1 LNNFFQSVGTAD
13 DGLSPSFVQRS
24 AYSLGIRNIVF
35 TPEVVFK
42 QIQQLKLNLSC
53 GPDNIPPIFFKRLAS
68 VLAYPLAK
76 LFSKSMDE
84 AHVPALWKQA
94 IVTPVFKKGCSSDPT
109 NYRPISLTCTCVK
122 IMEGIIRSN
131 LLDYLLAHKL
141 ICKQQHGFLS
151 RHSTV
156 TNLLE
161 TVNDVTPLLRN
172 RRSTHVAYIDF
183 AKAFDSVCHTKLLQ
197 KLYGYSIGGNLHRW
211 IESFLTDRTHS
222 ASIVSLISGVPQ
234 GSVLGPILF
243 LLYINDLTDI
253 FSI

>member
-1 LNNFFQSVGTAD
+1 
-13 DGLSPSFVQRS
+13 
-24 AYSLGIRNIVF
+24 
-35 TPEVVFK
+35 
-42 QIQQLKLNLSC
+42 
-53 GPDNIPPIFFKRLAS
+53 
-68 VLAYPLAK
+68 
-76 LFSKSMDE
+76 
-84 AHVPALWKQA
+84 
-94 IVTPVFKKGCSSDPT
+94 
-109 NYRPISLTCTCVK
+109 
-122 IMEGIIRSN
+122 MEGIIRSN

-183 AKAFDSVCHTKLLQ
+183 AKAFDSACHTKLLQ

-211 IESFLTDRTHS
+211 IESFLTDRTHLS
-222 ASIVSLISGVPQ
+222 SIVSLISGVPQ
-234 GSVLGPILF
+234 GSVPGPVLF